1 MNGNININNN
11 IEIGNRLRKLL
22 EINNMTQAE
31 LAKKMDTTTATLS
44 RYVTGKRQPKGEIVA
59 KMAYLL
65 NTTSDYILTGKEDKD
80 SESILNN
87 RDKKDI
93 EKDLKKIM
101 DDFRDGE
108 SGPVYFDGIELD
120 EDDMDKLEIA
130 MRTALEIAKVKN
142 KEKYTPKKYKK
153 IKSN

>member
-1 MNGNININNN
+1 MVTLGSRLKALRQ
-11 IEIGNRLRKLL
+11 EKGLTQKEVAKLIGTTDVSIGRYEMDARVPKADILNS
-22 EINNMTQAE
+22 
-31 LAKKMDTTTATLS
+31 LAKLYD
-44 RYVTGKRQPKGEIVA
+44 VEIDF
-59 KMAYLL
+59 L
-65 NTTSDYILTGKEDKD
+65 LTGKE
-80 SESILNN
+80 ETEQPLND

-108 SGPVYFDGIELD
+108 SGPAFYDGVELD
-120 EDDMDKLEIA
+120 NDDLDKLEIA

-153 IKSN
+153 

>member
-1 MNGNININNN
+1 MVTLGSRLKALRQ
-11 IEIGNRLRKLL
+11 EKGLTQKEVAKLIGTTDVSIGRYEMDARVPKADILNS
-22 EINNMTQAE
+22 
-31 LAKKMDTTTATLS
+31 LAKLYD
-44 RYVTGKRQPKGEIVA
+44 VEIDF
-59 KMAYLL
+59 L
-65 NTTSDYILTGKEDKD
+65 LTGKE
-80 SESILNN
+80 ETEQPLND

-153 IKSN
+153 

>member
-1 MNGNININNN
+1 MVTLGSRLKALRQ
-11 IEIGNRLRKLL
+11 EKGLTQKEVAKLIGTTDVSIGRYEMDARVPKADILNS
-22 EINNMTQAE
+22 
-31 LAKKMDTTTATLS
+31 LAKLYD
-44 RYVTGKRQPKGEIVA
+44 VEID
-59 KMAYLL
+59 YL
-65 NTTSDYILTGKEDKD
+65 LTGKE
-80 SESILNN
+80 ETEQPLND

-108 SGPVYFDGIELD
+108 SGPVYFDGVELD

-153 IKSN
+153 DK